1 MKIGAKPQLDPQ
13 GFIMSLSSF
22 IVAGVYYL
30 LGKRR
35 EA

>member
-1 MKIGAKPQLDPQ
+1 MAQIDPQ
-13 GFIMSLSSF
+13 GFIMSFSAF